1 MCFYGLLALL
11 LGARF
16 GSTDAVFQRLL
27 DPIDV
32 DGNGTIDAAEYARV
46 DEVGPF
52 SAVDTDGDG
61 AVTVAELGQW
71 VRVTQPRP
79 DTHGARPAQAL
90 LSGAVD
96 RTPAPK
102 QMVPSRPERQRVGQS
117 VSQPASGVVVDPDAE
132 SEMDSRPMRLLLFGV
147 GIVALGLGVGAW
159 SGRRSRRRR

>member
-1 MCFYGLLALL
+1 MTFHGLLALL

-27 DPIDV
+27 MQIDA

-52 SAVDTDGDG
+52 SEVDIDGDD

-90 LSGAVD
+90 LSGS
-96 RTPAPK
+96 P
-102 QMVPSRPERQRVGQS
+102 PERGPVRRMTADFEQA
-117 VSQPASGVVVDPDAE
+117 PATE
-132 SEMDSRPMRLLLFGV
+132 SEPGRGRMLAIGAGV
-147 GIVALGLGVGAW
+147 LALGLGVGVW